1 MVLQKQT
8 VNMSFELGIDT
19 KTNPKL
25 VKGKLLELQNAQVNN
40 KQIEKTTG
48 YVRLARKDQIDT
60 NAFKALT
67 NFNDNLLV
75 AHNDRVSIYDSLS
88 DSLSDRGNFSYV
100 HHDTFTI
107 KTGIN
112 TLPALSQVLSGIDLD
127 YITTINQSDNGIFLT
142 VFDSEKNIE
151 IFKVDLKIL
160 SATIAPLAVC
170 ATETGVYIYATNTT
184 LKTQLNEIFIDYT
197 TAVVQSNTIIT
208 TDFVW
213 GDFQDRSV
221 FCKYFNKKLYLLVK
235 EGASAALANTT
246 VIVRDTFF
254 QQLYR
259 ITNIIPVDSSSDSF
273 TKFSFCSTV
282 ATDLNLFIIA
292 ASDTVFAYDMTSY
305 SLKYTFKLPVS
316 DPKTAPFYS
325 CVYVQNTREIVLA
338 RSRWRNDQTTSST
351 CSFPYI
357 NKINLDFGG
366 FTKSGED
373 LDPRYDP
380 TMLYNTCLSSDLF
393 TNGNKAF
400 FNVQYIALPTSSN
413 PNIVPIQERRVYN
426 FVLDEDYCIIDTV
439 INQTGIR
446 QIYRVSGVDYICP
459 SQIVPDYKN
468 NLYPVTF
475 YNESRLT
482 IQNKQFTYSYELTA
496 HRFDN
501 DITAPFFSWQRGLS
515 VYMGVGK
522 LFQFSTKRLSEQGFS
537 DYPQIHLALSGTG
550 TGSLDLTKSY
560 EYTACYEWTNGKGE
574 VFESATAIA
583 KTSPYSATAKSI
595 EIVVT
600 PPPWFTQKQLTGEA
614 QTQYVKIY
622 RTDADGNVFNLLT
635 KIIHQY
641 FTIANLT
648 FIDTGSADISQ
659 AELLYTS
666 GGVLDN
672 YPAPSSIVTTL
683 HANRLFSVP
692 SDDVNA
698 VYYSKPYQPGVGV
711 GYSPYLYF
719 NVEPRGGK
727 ITELASLDDKLLIFK
742 RDYIYVVSGD
752 GADATGNNINLSFP
766 ELVNSPVGCSEPN
779 SIIRTPDGIM
789 FKSLKGIYILDRSL
803 AVSYI
808 GADVEKY
815 NKETIVNSA
824 LLLNQNKVKF
834 ITKEGSILVYDYYYQ
849 TWSTENNLPSV
860 SCAIYNASFVTLL
873 QNGKIYL
880 QKQDYYKRESS
891 NYSVLIQ
898 TGWLSFSKLQDYK
911 RIYEMLF
918 LGDLKGEHV
927 IRVSISYDYVDT
939 VRDYVYFDPKQSLG
953 IKNSYGIGSYGEI
966 LPYGGDFTSLYQFRL
981 KFPRQKVQAISL
993 TFEDV
998 FDNIGSETGNSFAI
1012 SDIQF
1017 VVGLKSGN
1025 FKVGRSQMVG

>member
-8 VNMSFELGIDT
+8 VNMSFESGIDT

-40 KQIEKTTG
+40 KQIEKTNG
-48 YVRLARKDQIDT
+48 YVRLARKNEIDE

-88 DSLSDRGNFSYV
+88 DNLSDRGNFSYV
-100 HHDTFTI
+100 HHDTYTI

-112 TLPALSQVLSGIDLD
+112 TLPAFPQVLNSCDLD
-127 YITTINQSDNGIFLT
+127 YISTVNQSDGQIVLT
-142 VFDSEKNIE
+142 VFDSSKNIE
-151 IFKVDLKIL
+151 IFKIDLKII
-160 SATIAPLAVC
+160 SSTIAPLSIC
-170 ATETGVYIYATNTT
+170 AIETGVFVYFTNTT
-184 LKTQLNEIFIDYT
+184 LKTQLNEIFIDYSTATVQNNAIIST
-197 TAVVQSNTIIT
+197 T
-208 TDFVW
+208 FVW
-213 GDFQDRSV
+213 NDFQDRSA
-221 FCKYFNKKLYLLVK
+221 FAKYYDKKVYLIIK
-235 EGASAALANTT
+235 EGASAALAETT
-246 VIVRDTFF
+246 FIVRDTFF
-254 QQLYR
+254 QQLHR

-273 TKFSFCSTV
+273 TKYSFCSNLS
-282 ATDLNLFIIA
+282 TDENIFIIA
-292 ASDTVFAYDMTSY
+292 ANDTVFLYDLTSY
-305 SLKYTFKLPVS
+305 TLKSSYKLPVS
-316 DPKTAPFYS
+316 DPKTAPFYTV
-325 CVYVQNTREIVLA
+325 VYVKNKKDIVLV
-338 RSRWRNDQTTSST
+338 RSRWRNDQTGSN

-366 FTKSGED
+366 FTEFGESI
-373 LDPRYDP
+373 DPRYDP
-380 TMLYNTCLSSDLF
+380 SMIYNTCLSSDLF

-400 FNVQYIALPTSSN
+400 FIIQYIALPSTTTTIST
-413 PNIVPIQERRVYN
+413 PLQERRVYN
-426 FVLDEDYCIIDTV
+426 FVLDDDYCIIDT
-439 INQTGIR
+439 IIDQTGIR
-446 QIYRVSGVDYICP
+446 QVYNSGGVDYICP
-459 SQIVPDYKN
+459 SQISPDYKN
-468 NLYPVTF
+468 KLYPISF
-475 YNESRLT
+475 YTEARLS
-482 IQNKQFTYSYELTA
+482 IQNKTFTYSYELNTYM
-496 HRFDN
+496 FDR

-537 DYPQIHLALSGTG
+537 DYPQISISQSASAGF
-550 TGSLDLTKSY
+550 LDLTKSY
-560 EYTACYEWTNGKGE
+560 EYTAVYEWTNGKGE
-574 VFESATAIA
+574 IFESATAII
-583 KTSPYSATAKSI
+583 KSTNYSATDNTVQIK
-595 EIVVT
+595 VT
-600 PPPWFTQKQLTGEA
+600 PPPWFTQKQLTGEI

-622 RTDADGNVFNLLT
+622 RTSADGNVFTLLT

-648 FIDTGSADISQ
+648 FTDNGAADISQ
-659 AELLYTS
+659 NELLYTS

-672 YPAPSSIVTTL
+672 FPAPSSIVTTL

-692 SDDVNA
+692 SENVNS

-719 NVEPRGGK
+719 TIEPRGGK

-752 GADATGNNINLSFP
+752 GADATGNNINLSLP

-803 AVSYI
+803 AVQYI

-815 NKETIVNSA
+815 NSETIVNSA
-824 LLLNQNKVKF
+824 LLLNENKVKF
-834 ITKEGSILVYDYYYQ
+834 ITEEGSILVYDYYYQ

-880 QKQDYYKRESS
+880 QKKDYYKRESS
-891 NYSVLIQ
+891 NYSVLVQ

-953 IKNSYGIGSYGEI
+953 IKNAYGIGSYGEI

-998 FDNIGSETGNSFAI
+998 FDNVGSENGNSFSI